1 MTGNDITLM
10 TLGGLLLL
18 GLATDAFARYTPLP
32 RVTLLVLFGVA
43 VGPTGLDLLPV
54 EIDHWY
60 ALSADIALLMIGFL
74 LGSKLSL
81 KNLRKTGSQVLW
93 ISSLEVI
100 GVAAIMFAG
109 LVALGFDATISLL
122 LAGIAPASAP
132 AAIANVVDE
141 VPHRGR
147 FTELLLEVV
156 AVDDAWGLIA
166 FSIFLACAQAMAGGD
181 MLSALSYGGWEL
193 GGALLVGAAIGL
205 PAALLTGRVAPGQP
219 TLMEALGV
227 VLFCG
232 GLALY
237 LEVSFL
243 LSAMIAGTIIANFA
257 HHHERPFHEISN
269 IQWPFM
275 VLFLSSPEP
284 HFISRHFLASAL
296 SGQHIY
302 FCGSSGLRAEPG
314 SVPGYRDANR
324 PIAGGLALRSHRRL
338 AWLLAWRLSQPADS
352 PNSEIR
358 SCLSSS
364 APQSSSSLRD
374 RFLPGLRSFARTRR
388 NPLEHGNRKAGEQMT
403 DIKHVI
409 RLMDL
414 AGHDIL

>member
-275 VLFLSSPEP
+275 VLFFVLAGASLHFETLLGVGLIGAAYIFLRVVGLTSGAWLGARISGCEPAHCRWIGLAITPQAGVALGMALVAASRFPELRDQIMP
-284 HFISRHFLASAL
+284 VIIGTTVIFELAGPILTRLA
-296 SGQHIY
+296 I
-302 FCGSSGLRAEPG
+302 LRA
-314 SVPGYRDANR
+314 DQA
-324 PIAGGLALRSHRRL
+324 
-338 AWLLAWRLSQPADS
+338 QP
-352 PNSEIR
+352 PR
-358 SCLSSS
+358 
-364 APQSSSSLRD
+364 
-374 RFLPGLRSFARTRR
+374 ARK
-388 NPLEHGNRKAGEQMT
+388 PESG
-403 DIKHVI
+403 
-409 RLMDL
+409 
-414 AGHDIL
+414 